1 MAQSCCV
8 DSAIPG
14 YIISLLPD
22 LWMSDVMFSHNG
34 TNGPESKTT
43 LFRWFRQVA
52 VPEAMLLPAIATWF
66 AISRPMKFVLG
77 YHWSAY
83 HRPYE
88 IQTINSN
95 CNRAR
100 PCKMIGG
107 RAVCW
112 EDHITCRPS
121 RPYTGVLYFTDVFQI
136 YRFSVLSSFTMLSPM
151 SFVGVFFMV
160 SVTSA
165 QSNINDEF
173 PFLPPDLCCGD
184 IADRLA
190 KLQADVNQLKD
201 AAKRKI
207 TSTCYVSSPRS
218 QPLRR

>member
-1 MAQSCCV
+1 VQSIAISVSVCMLVSLSYLKTTFPSFTKFCTWHCCVTMAQSCCV

-22 LWMSDVMFSHNG
+22 LWMSDVTFSHNG

-52 VPEAMLLPAIATWF
+52 VPEAMLLPVIATWF

-121 RPYTGVLYFTDVFQI
+121 RPYTGVLYFTYVFQI

-173 PFLPPDLCCGD
+173 QTY
-184 IADRLA
+184 A
-190 KLQADVNQLKD
+190 VV
-201 AAKRKI
+201 
-207 TSTCYVSSPRS
+207 T
-218 QPLRR
+218 